1 MTPLQTTLPYFPLID
16 KPLPGIAPLD
26 PANWLWVDEAYS
38 SQLAEKKRLLSI
50 CRDDILMQNPM
61 AEEAA
66 GELLEVVVEHLVR
79 DHPDFSKSGANV
91 HCSDGRT
98 IDLCAAPLEV
108 LAGLVQEDFCILQK
122 PDGAEEHILTAG
134 LLAFPASWRLSE
146 KFMKPLTGIHV
157 PVSSYDDGI
166 ARRVQRLFDGIKVGR
181 PLWRYN
187 ALWYQDPALHQPR
200 SESVGRPMVGKRGP
214 YLRSERQTLLRLPLT
229 KAVVF
234 GIHTFV
240 LRASDIPLA
249 EQQL

>member
-1 MTPLQTTLPYFPLID
+1 MTPLQTSLPYSPLSE
-16 KPLPGIAPLD
+16 KPLPGIAPLE
-26 PANWLWVDEAYS
+26 PANWLWLDEAYS
-38 SQLAEKKRLLSI
+38 GQLAEKQRFLST

-61 AEEAA
+61 ADEAA
-66 GELLEVVVEHLVR
+66 AELLDVVVEHLIR
-79 DHPDFSKSGANV
+79 DHSGFSKAGT
-91 HCSDGRT
+91 HIRCPDGRAV
-98 IDLCAAPLEV
+98 DLSATPLEV

-157 PVSSYDDGI
+157 PVASYDVGI
-166 ARRVQRLFDGIKVGR
+166 ARRVQRLFDGIQVGR

-187 ALWYQDPALHQPR
+187 ALWYQDPELHQPR
-200 SESVGRPMVGKRGP
+200 SETAPRPISGHQGP

-240 LRASDIPLA
+240 LKASDVPLA